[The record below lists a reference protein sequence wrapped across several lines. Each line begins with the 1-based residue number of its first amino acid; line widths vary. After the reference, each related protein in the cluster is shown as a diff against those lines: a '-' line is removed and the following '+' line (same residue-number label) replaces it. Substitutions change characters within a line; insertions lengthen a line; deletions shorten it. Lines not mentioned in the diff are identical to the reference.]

1 MEILGSRGGKMCDYS
16 LMSIPNRLA
25 VKGEELVAHR
35 FRTGT
40 IGFASPSDL
49 HGKAVPLEALS
60 NRLSSFLRLRPK
72 PESIPAVCIPPG
84 ARLILRNIPERL
96 QRWLAVG
103 PVEEV
108 TFVQLSDSAY
118 TYRDAVRFKDKCE
131 VRLQC
136 LSEGQR
142 VLVLD
147 LSGSERYEPLREHVL
162 GRELPWERQLAAF
175 AWSFGQVES
184 PTMPARRSAGGNF

>member
-1 MEILGSRGGKMCDYS
+1 M
-16 LMSIPNRLA
+16 
-25 VKGEELVAHR
+25 
-35 FRTGT
+35 
-40 IGFASPSDL
+40 
-49 HGKAVPLEALS
+49 
-60 NRLSSFLRLRPK
+60 LRD
-72 PESIPAVCIPPG
+72 
-84 ARLILRNIPERL
+84 IPERL
-96 QRWLAVG
+96 KRRLAVG

-118 TYRDAVRFKDKCE
+118 TYRDAVRFGDGRNL
-131 VRLQC
+131 RLQE

-147 LSGSERYEPLREHVL
+147 LTVSEPYEPITEHVL

-184 PTMPARRSAGGNF
+184 PRTFVH